1 MTQPTDRTVTL
12 APPQP
17 VDTTTVRTW
26 RPDGPARDV
35 VVVLGHG
42 AGSALDER
50 VIAAVA
56 AGLAA
61 GGVTTATFNFAYR
74 EAGRRLPDRADRL
87 QRAFVDVATA
97 VTAEHGATRT
107 VLGGRSMGGRIASLL
122 AADGHGDGV
131 VALGYPLCPRGGDPD
146 PRRTR
151 HWPAISVPVLFV
163 HGDRDRLCPVAALDA
178 ARHEHLSDTA
188 HCAHVVTGADHSFGV
203 RVRDGRTR
211 PEVDAEVVAVVD
223 RWLHRVIE
231 EERDG

>member
-1 MTQPTDRTVTL
+1 MKQPTDSTVKL
-12 APPQP
+12 VRPQL

-26 RPDGPARDV
+26 SPDGPGRDL

-42 AGSALDER
+42 AGSALDEH
-50 VIAAVA
+50 VVVTVA

-61 GGVTTATFNFAYR
+61 RGVTAATFNFAYR
-74 EAGRRLPDRADRL
+74 EAGRRRPDRVDRL

-97 VTAEHGATRT
+97 VTAQHGATRT

-131 VALGYPLCPRGGDPD
+131 VALGYPLCPRGDDPD

-151 HWPAISVPVLFV
+151 HWPAIRVPVLFV
-163 HGDRDRLCPVAALDA
+163 HGDRDRLCPVAALEV
-178 ARHEHLSDTA
+178 ARHEHLSETA
-188 HCAHVVTGADHSFGV
+188 HSAHVVTGADHGFDV
-203 RVRDGRTR
+203 RARDERSHAD
-211 PEVDAEVVAVVD
+211 VDAEVVAVVD
-223 RWLHRVIE
+223 RWLHQQIE

>member
-1 MTQPTDRTVTL
+1 MKQPTDRTVKL
-12 APPQP
+12 VRPQP

-26 RPDGPARDV
+26 SPDGPGRDL

-42 AGSALDER
+42 AGSALDEH
-50 VIAAVA
+50 VVATVA

-61 GGVTTATFNFAYR
+61 RGVTVATFNFAYR
-74 EAGRRLPDRADRL
+74 EAGRRLPDRVDHL
-87 QRAFVDVATA
+87 QRAFVDVAIA
-97 VTAEHGATRT
+97 VAAQHGATRT
-107 VLGGRSMGGRIASLL
+107 VIGGRSMGGRIASLL

-131 VALGYPLCPRGGDPD
+131 IALGYPLCPRGDDPD

-151 HWPAISVPVLFV
+151 HWPAIRVPVLFV

-188 HCAHVVTGADHSFGV
+188 HSAHVVTGADHGFDV
-203 RVRDGRTR
+203 RVRDERTR
-211 PEVDAEVVAVVD
+211 ADVDAEVVAVVD
-223 RWLHRVIE
+223 RWLHQQIE